1 MKKADISRIIVKSEF
16 MFMVFYLTTFYDAW
30 IFIILHFL
38 LNIYFCY
45 NSVMKI
51 NDSTVVQKRVVIVGG
66 GFGGIRTAMDLRRQN
81 SRERLHITL
90 VNNKPYFEYYP
101 ALYRLVTGASPIE
114 ALVPLSDIFND
125 KSVDVVVDKII
136 EVNLDSKT
144 VVGESGSIYSADYIV
159 LAVGSETSYFDVP
172 GLPELSFG
180 FKSVSEAL
188 RLKKHLHDLFS
199 PHEHPTPTECVSHFH
214 VVIVGAGP
222 SGVEIAGDLSAF
234 MKKLTK
240 NHSVD
245 PSLVT
250 IDIIQSGSRVLPALP
265 ENVSRRVEARLRKLG
280 MNLFLNRTLVKE
292 EVEQVYLK
300 DMSMQA
306 KTVIWTAG
314 TKVNPLV
321 KNISGLELNPR
332 GRVVVDE
339 YLQAKGQIEIFVIGD
354 IADTKLSGLAQTALS
369 DGSYVAKAISR
380 LVRGKSLQ
388 RYNQKKVSY
397 SIPVGDNWGALVLGR
412 FAFYGKIP
420 YFIRHFI
427 DFLFFAE
434 IVSIPKLFGMFI
446 DGYKYRSID
455 SNCRECN

>member
-1 MKKADISRIIVKSEF
+1 MKTKDSKII
-16 MFMVFYLTTFYDAW
+16 
-30 IFIILHFL
+30 
-38 LNIYFCY
+38 
-45 NSVMKI
+45 
-51 NDSTVVQKRVVIVGG
+51 QKRVVIVGG
-66 GFGGIRTAMDLRRQN
+66 GFGGIRTAMSLRKQN
-81 SRERLHITL
+81 SREKLHITL
-90 VNNKPYFEYYP
+90 INNKPYFEYYP

-125 KSVDVVVDKII
+125 KNVDVVIDKVTEVDL
-136 EVNLDSKT
+136 VSKT
-144 VVGESGSIYSADYIV
+144 VTGESGSVYNADYIV

-188 RLKKHLHDLFS
+188 RLKKHLHNLFD

-214 VVIVGAGP
+214 IVIVGAGP

-234 MKKLTK
+234 MRKLTK

-265 ENVSRRVEARLRKLG
+265 ENVSRHVEARLRKLG

-321 KNISGLELNPR
+321 KNIQRLELSPK

-339 YLQAKGQIEIFVIGD
+339 YMQAKGNSEIFVIGD

-369 DGSYVAKAISR
+369 DGSYVASAITS
-380 LVRGKSLQ
+380 LVKGKKLKT
-388 RYNQKKVSY
+388 YNQKKVSY
-397 SIPVGDNWGALVLGR
+397 SIPVGDNWGALVLGKVS
-412 FAFYGKIP
+412 FYGLVP
-420 YFIRHFI
+420 YLVRHFI

-434 IVSIPKLFGMFI
+434 IVSVRKLFGMFI

-455 SNCRECN
+455 PDCPQCK